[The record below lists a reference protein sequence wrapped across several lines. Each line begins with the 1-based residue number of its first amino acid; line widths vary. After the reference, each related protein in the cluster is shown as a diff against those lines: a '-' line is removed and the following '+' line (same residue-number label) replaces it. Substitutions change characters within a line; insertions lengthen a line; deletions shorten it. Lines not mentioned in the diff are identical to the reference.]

1 MNINKINTN
10 LILNDYNKQLKSL
23 YNSHFYII
31 FNSYETFL
39 NRIIND
45 YNIISESYGIDLP
58 ILTNFDYIGI
68 LLGGLNLSIP
78 DVQILN
84 NRLKITMNSFQNKYI
99 NFEFISTSIFLFNND
114 LQIIDIITI
123 NKLLKL
129 VSLYYLKVNMEFK
142 VV

>member
-78 DVQILN
+78 DIQILN
-84 NRLKITMNSFQNKYI
+84 NRLKTTMNSFQNKYI

>member
-84 NRLKITMNSFQNKYI
+84 NRLKTTMNSFQNKYI

>member
-84 NRLKITMNSFQNKYI
+84 NRLKTTMNPI